1 MEVKTFAF
9 LQIAVFIA
17 LGVQIF
23 LAGTDALINE
33 DELFSVEYCGVNCT
47 LQKNGSWT
55 KCNGNCTCYH
65 EEGKDDGLCLS
76 TEYTDFTK
84 FPNLTSAEIAD
95 ATPRPQV
102 TKSQ

>member
-23 LAGTDALINE
+23 LAGTDALNNE
-33 DELFSVEYCGVNCT
+33 NELFSVEYCGTNCT
-47 LQKNGSWT
+47 QLTNGSWT

-65 EEGKDDGLCLS
+65 EDGKTDGLCLS
-76 TEYTDFTK
+76 TEYTDFTQ
-84 FPNLTSAEIAD
+84 FPNLTSEEID
-95 ATPRPQV
+95 KVTPQPEETQ
-102 TKSQ
+102 SH